1 MTREQ
6 KALYLMRYAVRV
18 LMEGDASREDKQM
31 LAFVRSIDAGDLT
44 LKISRSKAKPG
55 RKL

>member
-18 LMEGDASREDKQM
+18 LMEGDASAEDKQM
-31 LAFVRSIDAGDLT
+31 QAVVRSIDAGYLT
-44 LKISRSKAKPG
+44 LKISPSKDKPR